1 MEIANAYGVKWAPEG
16 AEGDV
21 AIPFDREEGGK
32 QAESGEG
39 ENKGEKE
46 VSTSA
51 PADYPAGEESTAWN
65 DKAATEEPKAPA
77 LSPEAAL
84 AARFE
89 ALKRK

>member
-16 AEGDV
+16 AEGEV
-21 AIPFDREEGGK
+21 ATPFTLD
-32 QAESGEG
+32 EG
-39 ENKGEKE
+39 ENQAEGGQADDKGEKE
-46 VSTSA
+46 A
-51 PADYPAGEESTAWN
+51 PTDYPAGEESTAWN
-65 DKAATEEPKAPA
+65 DKAPVEEPKAPA